1 MRTTRLG
8 KAILTDARNGLLGN
22 IYAQGIMGQILD
34 ARNLH
39 LDTRNPL
46 ISKMDVEMRAIRALP
61 VVSLITSW
69 HVKGERAEVF
79 VAVGMHVLE
88 IALHHRPANGET
100 N

>member
-22 IYAQGIMGQILD
+22 IYALSWGKSWMHATYIS
-34 ARNLH
+34 
-39 LDTRNPL
+39 DTRNPL

-61 VVSLITSW
+61 VVSLLTSW

-79 VAVGMHVLE
+79 VAVGMPALE

>member
-1 MRTTRLG
+1 
-8 KAILTDARNGLLGN
+8 
-22 IYAQGIMGQILD
+22 
-34 ARNLH
+34 
-39 LDTRNPL
+39 
-46 ISKMDVEMRAIRALP
+46 MDVEMRAIRALP

-79 VAVGMHVLE
+79 VAVGMHALE